1 MSWLS
6 DFIRPKLQAV
16 VRRPAV
22 PDLWTKCPGC
32 DRMMFHKEL
41 EAQLQV
47 CSACGHHLQMP
58 VSARLK
64 LLFDDGSYELMELPE
79 VEEDPLRFR
88 DRKRYSER
96 LRLARAASDA
106 TDAIAVATGRIGAR
120 PCVTAVLDFGFMG
133 GSMGMAVGEGLVRA
147 AEFAKK
153 HKQPL
158 IAVTASGGARM
169 QEGILSLMQ
178 LPRTVAAIED
188 AREAG
193 CPYIVILT
201 HPTTGGVTASF
212 AMLGDVAL
220 AEPGALIGF
229 AGPRVIESTVGETLP
244 ENFQRAEKV
253 CELGMVDV
261 VVPRSELKLTLVR
274 VLAHLTNGPLPSP
287 EDTGE
292 SSTAVAVIA

>member
-6 DFIRPKLQAV
+6 EFIRPKLRAV
-16 VRRPAV
+16 VGRRAT

-32 DRMMFHKEL
+32 DRMVFHKEL
-41 EAQLQV
+41 EAQLRV
-47 CSACGHHLQMP
+47 CTACGHHQLMP
-58 VSARLK
+58 VRHRMELY
-64 LLFDDGSYELMELPE
+64 FDEGAYEPVELPE

-96 LRLARAASDA
+96 LKQARAQADA
-106 TDAIAVATGRIGAR
+106 TDAIGVAVGPVGGHR
-120 PCVTAVLDFGFMG
+120 CVIAVLDFSFMG

-147 AEFAKK
+147 AELARQ
-153 HKQPL
+153 HGHPL

-169 QEGILSLMQ
+169 QEGVLSLMQ

-212 AMLGDVAL
+212 AMLGDVAI

-229 AGPRVIESTVGETLP
+229 AGPRVIENTVGETLP
-244 ENFQRAEKV
+244 DGFQRAEKV
-253 CELGMVDV
+253 HELGMIDA
-261 VVPRSELKLTLVR
+261 VVPRSEQKATLVR
-274 VLAHLTNGPLPSP
+274 ILAHLANRPLSAAAEPP
-287 EDTGE
+287 AAATDL
-292 SSTAVAVIA
+292 AVIA

>member
-1 MSWLS
+1 MSWLT

-16 VRRPAV
+16 VRRPTV
-22 PDLWTKCPGC
+22 PDLWTKCPSC
-32 DRMMFHKEL
+32 DRMLFHKEL
-41 EAQLQV
+41 EAQLRV
-47 CSACGHHLQMP
+47 CTACGHHLQMP
-58 VSARLK
+58 VDERLR
-64 LLFDDGSYELMELPE
+64 LLFDDEAFDLMELPE

-88 DRKRYSER
+88 DRKRYSDR
-96 LRLARAASDA
+96 LRQMRAETGAK
-106 TDAIAVATGRIGAR
+106 DAIAVATGPIGAH
-120 PCVTAVLDFGFMG
+120 PCVVAVLDFAFMG

-147 AEFAKK
+147 AEFARKRR
-153 HKQPL
+153 QPL

-253 CELGMVDV
+253 SELGMIDA
-261 VVPRSELKLTLVR
+261 VVPRPNMKVTLVR
-274 VLAHLTNGPLPSP
+274 ILGHLTDGPSP
-287 EDTGE
+287 ATKG
-292 SSTAVAVIA
+292 STSVAVVA

>member
-1 MSWLS
+1 MSWLT

-16 VRRPAV
+16 VRRPTV
-22 PDLWTKCPGC
+22 PDLWTKCPSC
-32 DRMMFHKEL
+32 DRMLFHKEL
-41 EAQLQV
+41 EAQLRV
-47 CSACGHHLQMP
+47 CTACGHHLQMP
-58 VSARLK
+58 VDERLQ
-64 LLFDDGSYELMELPE
+64 LLFDDGAFDRMELPE

-96 LRLARAASDA
+96 LRQARAG
-106 TDAIAVATGRIGAR
+106 TDARDAIVVATGPIGAH
-120 PCVTAVLDFGFMG
+120 PCVVAVLDFAFMG

-147 AEFAKK
+147 AEFARKRR
-153 HKQPL
+153 QPL

-229 AGPRVIESTVGETLP
+229 AGPRVIENTVGETLP
-244 ENFQRAEKV
+244 EHFQRAEKV
-253 CELGMVDV
+253 SELGMIDA
-261 VVPRSELKLTLVR
+261 VVPRSDMKATLVR
-274 VLAHLTNGPLPSP
+274 ILGHLTDGMNPATKG
-287 EDTGE
+287 
-292 SSTAVAVIA
+292 STSVAVIA

>member
-6 DFIRPKLQAV
+6 EFIRPKLQAV
-16 VRRPAV
+16 VGRRAA

-32 DRMMFHKEL
+32 DRMVFHKEL
-41 EAQLQV
+41 EAQFRV
-47 CSACGHHLQMP
+47 CSACGHHQLMP
-58 VSARLK
+58 IRERMD
-64 LLFDDGSYELMELPE
+64 LLFDDGVYDRIELPE

-96 LRLARAASDA
+96 LKAARAASGAADA
-106 TDAIAVATGRIGAR
+106 VGVAVGRIGAR
-120 PCVTAVLDFGFMG
+120 PCVVAVLDFSFLG
-133 GSMGMAVGEGLVRA
+133 GSMGVAVGEGLVRA
-147 AEFAKK
+147 AELARQ
-153 HKQPL
+153 HCRPL

-193 CPYIVILT
+193 CPYVVILT

-229 AGPRVIESTVGETLP
+229 AGPRVIEDTVGETLP
-244 ENFQRAEKV
+244 DDFQRAEKV
-253 CELGMVDV
+253 RELGMIDA
-261 VVPRSELKLTLVR
+261 VVPRSEQKATLVR
-274 VLAHLTNGPLPSP
+274 ILTHLTDRPRPAGNGSP
-287 EDTGE
+287 TDATGLAV
-292 SSTAVAVIA
+292 TA

>member
-6 DFIRPKLQAV
+6 EFIRPKLQAV
-16 VRRPAV
+16 VGRQAV

-41 EAQLQV
+41 DAQLRV

-58 VSARLK
+58 VSARLE
-64 LLFDDGSYELMELPE
+64 LLFDDGSYELMELPA

-88 DRKRYSER
+88 DRKRYTER
-96 LRLARAASDA
+96 LKVARAESDA
-106 TDAIAVATGRIGAR
+106 ADAIAVATGEIGAR
-120 PCVTAVLDFGFMG
+120 RSVVAVLDFGFMG

-147 AEFAKK
+147 AEFARKDNL
-153 HKQPL
+153 PL

-188 AREAG
+188 ARESG
-193 CPYIVILT
+193 CPYVVILT

-229 AGPRVIESTVGETLP
+229 AGPRVIENTVGETLP

-253 CELGMVDV
+253 CELGMIDA
-261 VVPRSELKLTLVR
+261 VVPRSELKATLVR
-274 VLAHLTNGPLPSP
+274 ILAHLTNGPLPP
-287 EDTGE
+287 REDTTAG
-292 SSTAVAVIA
+292 STSVAVIA